1 MTLHALDQSAN
12 DQAAADAFARQYAEE
27 ARARRAKLKY
37 PVRTIQELSFLP
49 KPKNWL
55 VKGLLAQ
62 GETSAWIAPPGGM
75 KSALMAELTMCVAN
89 QQPWHGRKVD
99 HCYGVMYF
107 ALERS
112 DLVHRRLM
120 AHCLRM
126 ELSQDD
132 REQMPIM
139 VCPGMVDLTAA
150 DCVPQVMRSINELGH
165 EYGVGPALL
174 IFDTFAKLIA
184 AGGGDEDKAK
194 DQGKVFANIQ
204 RIKDACHGPHVA
216 LVGHTGKD
224 ETRGSRGSNAFLGDV
239 DVMVTISGSDIKTAT
254 VVKANDMAE
263 GPLFSF
269 KSIVHEF
276 GLDEDGDPIT
286 VNIVSP
292 EDVQGEPARRASK
305 WTKGLKLVHDAITEA
320 ILSGG
325 QDHQVCGTGPTVK
338 AVSVQQARAIHNQ
351 RYVSNGEG
359 ERFEAERKA
368 WTRNFKQ
375 ARDLNLVGG
384 ELKEGQE
391 LIWLAQ

>member
-1 MTLHALDQSAN
+1 MTVHALDPSAE
-12 DQAAADAFARQYAEE
+12 DQAAADAFARDWTEK
-27 ARARRAKLKY
+27 ARERRAKLKY

-99 HCYGVMYF
+99 RCHGVIYF

-132 REQMPIM
+132 RDQMPVMI
-139 VCPGMVDLTAA
+139 CPAMIDLTAG
-150 DCVPQVMRSINELGH
+150 DCVQHVMRSINELGE
-165 EYGVGPALL
+165 EYGIGPSLL

-194 DQGKVFANIQ
+194 DQGRVFANVQ

-239 DVMVTISGSDIKTAT
+239 DVMVTISGGEIKTAT
-254 VVKANDMAE
+254 VVKANDMPE

-286 VNIVSP
+286 VNVVSN
-292 EDVQGEPARRASK
+292 E
-305 WTKGLKLVHDAITEA
+305 AITAPVANDERPKLTA
-320 ILSGG
+320 NQKTVFAMLHAAGGSGLTLENWNNLAKDAGIGVKRKADLTDIRNALLSKGMIR
-325 QDHQVCGTGPTVK
+325 Q
-338 AVSVQQARAIHNQ
+338 S
-351 RYVSNGEG
+351 G
-359 ERFEAERKA
+359 ERWMVRH
-368 WTRNFKQ
+368 
-375 ARDLNLVGG
+375 D
-384 ELKEGQE
+384 
-391 LIWLAQ
+391 

>member
-1 MTLHALDQSAN
+1 MTVHALDQT
-12 DQAAADAFARQYAEE
+12 DARVRTGHPDPWVEE
-27 ARARRAKLKY
+27 TRARRAKLKY

-49 KPKNWL
+49 RPKNWL

-89 QQPWHGRKVD
+89 QQPWHGRKVE

-107 ALERS
+107 ALERA

-126 ELSQDD
+126 ELSQED

-139 VCPGMVDLTAA
+139 VCPAMVDLTAA

-194 DQGKVFANIQ
+194 DQGRVFANIQ

-239 DVMVTISGSDIKTAT
+239 DVMVTISGSEIKTAT

-292 EDVQGEPARRASK
+292 EDVQAKPAEREPKLTANQKTLFAMVHAAGSAGILLEDWNNQAREAGIGVKRKADLNDIRAALLS
-305 WTKGLKLVHDAITEA
+305 KGLIR
-320 ILSGG
+320 
-325 QDHQVCGTGPTVK
+325 Q
-338 AVSVQQARAIHNQ
+338 
-351 RYVSNGEG
+351 YG
-359 ERFEAERKA
+359 ER
-368 WTRNFKQ
+368 WT
-375 ARDLNLVGG
+375 VVHS
-384 ELKEGQE
+384 
-391 LIWLAQ
+391 

>member
-1 MTLHALDQSAN
+1 MTVHALDVEAEV
-12 DQAAADAFARQYAEE
+12 AAFRQEQDRE
-27 ARARRAKLKY
+27 SRARRAKLKY

-126 ELSQDD
+126 ELSEDD
-132 REQMPIM
+132 RDQMPVMI
-139 VCPGMVDLTAA
+139 CPGMVDLTAA
-150 DCVPQVMRSINELGH
+150 DCVPHVMQSIKELSQ
-165 EYGVGPALL
+165 EYGVGPGLL

-194 DQGKVFANIQ
+194 DQGKVFANVQ
-204 RIKDACHGPHVA
+204 RIKDACRGPHVA

-239 DVMVTISGSDIKTAT
+239 DVMVTIGGGEIKTAT

-286 VNIVSP
+286 VNIVS
-292 EDVQGEPARRASK
+292 GEEVGEVRTTSAEPRLTANQQTFYRILYDAPD
-305 WTKGLKLVHDAITEA
+305 GLTLEEWNEEAKKLGIG
-320 ILSGG
+320 I
-325 QDHQVCGTGPTVK
+325 
-338 AVSVQQARAIHNQ
+338 N
-351 RYVSNGEG
+351 
-359 ERFEAERKA
+359 RKA
-368 WTRNFKQ
+368 TLH
-375 ARDLNLVGG
+375 DLRKALEDKRMVREYGG
-384 ELKEGQE
+384 RWKVNHGD
-391 LIWLAQ
+391 

>member
-1 MTLHALDQSAN
+1 MTLHALDQSAD
-12 DQAAADAFARQYAEE
+12 DQAAADAFAHDWAEK
-27 ARARRAKLKY
+27 ARERRAKLKY

-99 HCYGVMYF
+99 HCFGVMYF

-126 ELSQDD
+126 ELSPDD

-139 VCPGMVDLTAA
+139 VCPAMVDLTAA

-194 DQGKVFANIQ
+194 DQGRVFANIQ

-239 DVMVTISGSDIKTAT
+239 DVMVTISGAEIKTAT

-292 EDVQGEPARRASK
+292 EEVDTTAAKPSEPRLTENQRVMFR
-305 WTKGLKLVHDAITEA
+305 LVHDAGPAGIATEDW
-320 ILSGG
+320 SN
-325 QDHQVCGTGPTVK
+325 
-338 AVSVQQARAIHNQ
+338 QARAIGIEKKQ
-351 RYVSNGEG
+351 RQYELRMALKDKGLVREYNGRWFVSNG
-359 ERFEAERKA
+359 
-368 WTRNFKQ
+368 
-375 ARDLNLVGG
+375 
-384 ELKEGQE
+384 
-391 LIWLAQ
+391 

>member
-1 MTLHALDQSAN
+1 MTLHALDTQSKEAEL
-12 DQAAADAFARQYAEE
+12 DAWMREE
-27 ARARRAKLKY
+27 QEKARARRAKLKY

-89 QQPWHGRKVD
+89 QQDWHGRKVD
-99 HCYGVMYF
+99 SCFGVVYF

-120 AHCLRM
+120 AHCERM
-126 ELSQDD
+126 GLSPED
-132 REQMPIM
+132 REQMAVMI
-139 VCPGMVDLTAA
+139 CPGMVDLTAA
-150 DCVPQVMRSINELGH
+150 DCVPHVLRSIEELSH
-165 EYGVGPALL
+165 EYGIGPALL

-194 DQGKVFANIQ
+194 DQGRVFANIQ
-204 RIKDACHGPHVA
+204 RIKDAVHGPHVA

-224 ETRGSRGSNAFLGDV
+224 ESRGSRGSNAFLGDV
-239 DVMVTISGSDIKTAT
+239 DVMVSISGDQIKTAT

-276 GLDEDGDPIT
+276 GLDEDGDQIT
-286 VNIVSP
+286 VNIVSAEEVATASP
-292 EDVQGEPARRASK
+292 SEREPKLTANQKTMFAMLHDAGASGLLTEDWNEKARQAGIGIKRRADLTDIRTSLK
-305 WTKGLKLVHDAITEA
+305 SKGLIREMGDRW
-320 ILSGG
+320 
-325 QDHQVCGTGPTVK
+325 TV
-338 AVSVQQARAIHNQ
+338 RH
-351 RYVSNGEG
+351 
-359 ERFEAERKA
+359 
-368 WTRNFKQ
+368 
-375 ARDLNLVGG
+375 
-384 ELKEGQE
+384 
-391 LIWLAQ
+391 

>member
-1 MTLHALDQSAN
+1 MTVHALDVEAEV
-12 DQAAADAFARQYAEE
+12 AAFRQEQDRE
-27 ARARRAKLKY
+27 TRARRARLKY

-89 QQPWHGRKVD
+89 KQPWHGRKVD

-120 AHCLRM
+120 AHCIRM
-126 ELSQDD
+126 ELSEDD
-132 REQMPIM
+132 RDQMPVMI
-139 VCPGMVDLTAA
+139 CPGMVDLTAA
-150 DCVPQVMRSINELGH
+150 DSVPHVMQSIKELSQ
-165 EYGVGPALL
+165 EYGVGPGLL

-184 AGGGDEDKAK
+184 AGGGDEDKDK
-194 DQGKVFANIQ
+194 DQGKVFANVQ

-239 DVMVTISGSDIKTAT
+239 DVMVTIAGTEVKTAT
-254 VVKANDMAE
+254 VLKANDMPE

-269 KSIVHEF
+269 KSKVHEF

-286 VNIVSP
+286 VNIVEAADAPAPPSRSP
-292 EDVQGEPARRASK
+292 KLSSNQQTFYRLLYDAGDA
-305 WTKGLKLVHDAITEA
+305 GLTLEEWNNEA
-320 ILSGG
+320 
-325 QDHQVCGTGPTVK
+325 K
-338 AVSVQQARAIHNQ
+338 AVGLGAN
-351 RYVSNGEG
+351 
-359 ERFEAERKA
+359 RKA
-368 WTRNFKQ
+368 TLH
-375 ARDLNLVGG
+375 DLRKALEDRSMVRECGG
-384 ELKEGQE
+384 RWKVNHG
-391 LIWLAQ
+391 

>member
-1 MTLHALDQSAN
+1 MTVHALDVEAEVT
-12 DQAAADAFARQYAEE
+12 AFRQEQDRE
-27 ARARRAKLKY
+27 TRARRARLKY

-89 QQPWHGRKVD
+89 QQPWHGRTVD

-126 ELSQDD
+126 ELSPDD
-132 REQMPIM
+132 RDQMPVMI
-139 VCPGMVDLTAA
+139 CPGMVDLTAA
-150 DCVPQVMRSINELGH
+150 DCVPHVMQSIKELGQ
-165 EYGVGPALL
+165 EYGVDPGLL

-194 DQGKVFANIQ
+194 DQGKVFANVQ

-239 DVMVTISGSDIKTAT
+239 DVMVTIGGGEIKTAT

-286 VNIVSP
+286 VNIV
-292 EDVQGEPARRASK
+292 EAADAPAPASRSA
-305 WTKGLKLVHDAITEA
+305 KLSANQQTFFRILHDAGDAGLTLEEWNSEA
-320 ILSGG
+320 
-325 QDHQVCGTGPTVK
+325 K
-338 AVSVQQARAIHNQ
+338 AVGLGAN
-351 RYVSNGEG
+351 
-359 ERFEAERKA
+359 RKA
-368 WTRNFKQ
+368 TLH
-375 ARDLNLVGG
+375 DLRKALEDRSMVREYGG
-384 ELKEGQE
+384 RWKVNHG
-391 LIWLAQ
+391 